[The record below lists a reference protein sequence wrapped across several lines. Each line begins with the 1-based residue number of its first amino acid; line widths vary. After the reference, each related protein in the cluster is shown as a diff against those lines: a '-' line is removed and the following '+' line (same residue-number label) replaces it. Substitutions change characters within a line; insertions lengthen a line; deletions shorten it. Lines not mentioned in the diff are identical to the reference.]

1 MPAAARRSRPFF
13 RFVLFSTTLS
23 LVVAIMRGMT
33 SGAIPSGPI
42 RLLLVAMLF
51 GVVVLG
57 VLLLRRHHALSTAT
71 RRTTELLRFFD
82 DISMLRPRAQAA
94 RALIAGTPANDL
106 ERRAL
111 SAVSQ
116 FLAEIATSVA
126 EGTPE
131 GRSAVLAHPIAGA
144 WYRALAVT
152 PIPVSFDAAQRSA
165 LSKLFV
171 DMGAPR
177 SRSEPLD
184 EGSRALLERDAVMF
198 RTEETDAR
206 IF

>member
-1 MPAAARRSRPFF
+1 MSAATRRARPFF

-23 LVVAIMRGMT
+23 LVVAILKGMT

-42 RLLLVAMLF
+42 RLLLFAMLF
-51 GVVVLG
+51 GVVALG
-57 VLLLRRHHALSTAT
+57 VLLMRRHHTLSTAT

-82 DISMLRPRAQAA
+82 DVSMLRPRAQAA
-94 RALIAGTPANDL
+94 RALLAAAPANEV

-111 SAVSQ
+111 TAVSQ

-131 GRSAVLAHPIAGA
+131 GRSAALAHPIVGA

-152 PIPVSFDAAQRSA
+152 PIPVSFDAPQRKA
-165 LSKLFV
+165 LSQLFV
-171 DMGAPR
+171 DMGASR

>member
-1 MPAAARRSRPFF
+1 MM
-13 RFVLFSTTLS
+13 LFGATLA
-23 LVVAIMRGMT
+23 VVVPIMKGLT

-42 RLLLVAMLF
+42 RFLLFAMLF
-51 GVVVLG
+51 GVVAVIVLM
-57 VLLLRRHHALSTAT
+57 VKRQHALSAAT

-82 DISMLRPRAQAA
+82 DVSMLRPRAQAS
-94 RALIAGTPANDL
+94 RALLAGTPANDV

-111 SAVSQ
+111 TAVSQ

-131 GRSAVLAHPIAGA
+131 GRSAVLAHPIVGA
-144 WYRALAVT
+144 WYRSLAVT
-152 PIPVSFDAAQRSA
+152 PIPVSFDAAQRKA
-165 LSKLFV
+165 LSQLFL

>member
-1 MPAAARRSRPFF
+1 MIM
-13 RFVLFSTTLS
+13 FSATLA
-23 LVVAIMRGMT
+23 VVVPIMKGLS

-42 RLLLVAMLF
+42 RFLLFAMLF
-51 GVVVLG
+51 GVVALVVLM
-57 VLLLRRHHALSTAT
+57 VRRRHALSAAT

-82 DISMLRPRAQAA
+82 DVSMLRPRAQAA
-94 RALIAGTPANDL
+94 RALLASEPASDV

-111 SAVSQ
+111 TAVSQ

-152 PIPVSFDAAQRSA
+152 PIPVRFDAAQRKA
-165 LSKLFV
+165 LSQLFV

-177 SRSEPLD
+177 VRSEPLD
-184 EGSRALLERDAVMF
+184 EGSRALIERDAVMF

>member
-1 MPAAARRSRPFF
+1 MM
-13 RFVLFSTTLS
+13 LFGATLA
-23 LVVAIMRGMT
+23 VVVPIMKGMS

-42 RLLLVAMLF
+42 RFLLFTMLF
-51 GVVVLG
+51 GVVALAVLM
-57 VLLLRRHHALSTAT
+57 VRRQHALSAAT

-82 DISMLRPRAQAA
+82 DVSMLRPRAQAA
-94 RALIAGTPANDL
+94 RALLAAAPANDV

-131 GRSAVLAHPIAGA
+131 GRSAALAHPIVGA

-152 PIPVSFDAAQRSA
+152 PIPVSFDASQRAA
-165 LSKLFV
+165 LSKLFA
-171 DMGAPR
+171 DMGASR